1 MELEFALLLQTTLAG
16 SLGSTGGQQHTSL
29 MMTFYFCEPLT
40 LGAGVYE
47 QLEPIVDAVLE
58 DAPLLGCVT
67 SSYSMPVN

>member
-29 MMTFYFCEPLT
+29 MMTFYFCKPLT
-40 LGAGVYE
+40 LGVGVYE

-58 DAPLLGCVT
+58 DAPLLGYVT